1 MRRSKCEVYLHMVW
15 ATYRRL
21 PLIIPEIESEV
32 HGLLA
37 GEARR
42 LRCEVLAVGGTADHV
57 HVALTLPSTVSVSR
71 LAQQLKG
78 VSSTRVR
85 QQIAAGAT
93 FGWQDN
99 YGAFSFSRS
108 HRDRVVAYIR
118 DQKRRHAAGMLWRT
132 WEIRE
137 EAAER

>member
-1 MRRSKCEVYLHMVW
+1 MVW

-21 PLIIPEIESEV
+21 PLSIPEIEPEV

-85 QQIAAGAT
+85 QQIVAGQT
-93 FGWQDN
+93 FGWLDN
-99 YGAFSFSRS
+99 YRRS
-108 HRDRVVAYIR
+108 AS
-118 DQKRRHAAGMLWRT
+118 AGRT
-132 WEIRE
+132 VT
-137 EAAER
+137 A